1 MSQKCRVADKHKN
14 RLLYQV
20 LRPNSFER
28 RKKMKKIGHRI
39 CKIHK
44 WLMRIIFI
52 LSCQKLWELLLL
64 NLAWMNK
71 RNDIILGIL
80 MKNKNQ
86 SIKRSKQNKRI
97 FLQLFINQTGI
108 LRVQAWEALMNK
120 VLLVQ
125 QLL

>member
-1 MSQKCRVADKHKN
+1 MSQKCLVAGKHKN

-44 WLMRIIFI
+44 WLMRITLI
-52 LSCQKLWELLLL
+52 LSYQELWELSLL

-71 RNDIILGIL
+71 RNDITLGIQ
-80 MKNKNQ
+80 MKSKNQ

-97 FLQLFINQTGI
+97 FHQLFINQTEI
-108 LRVQAWEALMNK
+108 LRVQAWEAPTNK